1 MKRLALVLTLAGSLA
16 ATAVAATPRKLN
28 LLQTFGGRLTQV
40 KQLTTLPILLPR
52 TMPLGGTYRL
62 YASGNATR
70 HSYALSLAAAPNCR
84 GANACFV
91 AEFDGERGGK
101 PLPGKFNVRS
111 PPLARDPAPTNSGRL
126 RGVVLTRVVLVHTR
140 RRSLQR
146 SGEGPPEGRPGD
158 PDPDGQPGDRRRAAL
173 T

>member
-1 MKRLALVLTLAGSLA
+1 MKRLALVLILAGSLA
-16 ATAVAATPRKLN
+16 ATAVAATPRNVN

-91 AEFDGERGGK
+91 AEFDGERSGK
-101 PLPGKFNVRS
+101 LPGKPNVR
-111 PPLARDPAPTNSGRL
+111 LAAGDPALYHPVGCGASCSPASFWFTHA
-126 RGVVLTRVVLVHTR
+126 GVLYSVQVKDL
-140 RRSLQR
+140 
-146 SGEGPPEGRPGD
+146 PK
-158 PDPDGQPGDRRRAAL
+158 GDRAILVRMANQAIAAGPR
-173 T
+173 